1 MKFPNLSLRTK
12 IILSFLVIILI
23 GGLLAL
29 YFGSRLIKNTLI
41 SQAQTKVNHDL
52 ASAWMVYNEK
62 LNDIK
67 AIISLTAAGESLH
80 DDIKN
85 GNLQIICQDLTR
97 ARREYGLEFLTLT
110 DQSGTVIVRCSNPEV
125 VGDDQSGDA
134 IIKWAM
140 TGGELAHTQIIPR
153 AELLKEGEDL
163 AKKAYIQFIPTPKAA
178 ERPED
183 SETSGMMLKAAAAVV
198 DASDTLLGV
207 LYGGILLNRNHDI
220 VDQVKETVY
229 KGEKYKGIETG
240 TATIFQQDLRIST
253 NVRNINGTRAIGT
266 RVSKEVNTAVLK
278 EGKSWNDRAF
288 VVNDWYITAYEPIR
302 DIEDTIIGILYVGT
316 LEQPFLDIASRVMGT
331 FVGIASLC
339 ILLVVVILYF
349 ATGRIINPLWKMV
362 EATQKI
368 SQGDLS
374 HTVEVTSKDEVGYLA
389 ASFNKMT
396 EDLRAANMELVNW
409 GKTLEKKVEQRTEE
423 LTKMQASLIQSEK
436 LASLGKL
443 SAGVAHEINNPL
455 GGILIYSHLLLEDTP
470 KDSPHRSNL
479 KKIIK
484 ETSRCKEIVK
494 GLLEFARPKDPEMS
508 PLDINTVVEKSLY
521 IIEDQAMF
529 QNVIIERHLA
539 TDLPRIV
546 GDGSQLQQVFM
557 NIILNA
563 AEAMDNNGSLT
574 LYTGLSSDS
583 RQIEI
588 QFSDT
593 GHGIPEEDI
602 KRLFEPFFTTKE
614 VGKGTGL
621 GLAISYSI
629 IRKHRGTIEVR
640 SQAGE
645 GATFTVKLP
654 IDRANDEE

>member
-12 IILSFLVIILI
+12 IILTFLVIILI
-23 GGLLAL
+23 GGMLAL

-52 ASAWMVYNEK
+52 ASARMVYNEK

-80 DDIKN
+80 DDIKS
-85 GNLQIICQDLTR
+85 GNLQTICQDLTR

-110 DQSGTVIVRCSNPEV
+110 DRSGVVIVRCCNPEV

-178 ERPED
+178 GRPED

-207 LYGGILLNRNHDI
+207 LYGGILLNRNYDI

-316 LEQPFLDIASRVMGT
+316 LEQPFLDVASRVMAT
-331 FVGIASLC
+331 FAGIALLC
-339 ILLVVVILYF
+339 VVLLVVILYF
-349 ATGRIINPLWKMV
+349 STGRIINPLLKMV

-409 GKTLEKKVEQRTEE
+409 GTTLEKKVAQRTKE

-470 KDSPHRSNL
+470 KDSPQCSNL

-484 ETSRCKEIVK
+484 ETSRCKDIVR

-508 PLDINTVVEKSLY
+508 PLDINAIVEKSLY

-529 QNVIIERHLA
+529 QNIIIERHLA
-539 TDLPRIV
+539 TDLPLIV
-546 GDGSQLQQVFM
+546 GDGHQLQQVFM

-563 AEAMDNNGSLT
+563 AEAMDNEGSLT
-574 LYTGLSSDS
+574 LRTRLSSNS
-583 RQIEI
+583 RQIDI

-593 GHGIPEEDI
+593 GHGILEEDV

-629 IRKHRGTIEVR
+629 IRKHQGTIEVS

-645 GATFTVKLP
+645 GASFAVKLP
-654 IDRANDEE
+654 VERANDEE

>member
-1 MKFPNLSLRTK
+1 MKIPSLSLRTK
-12 IILSFLVIILI
+12 FILSFLVIILI

-29 YFGSRLIKNTLI
+29 YFGSRIIKNTLI

-52 ASAWMVYNEK
+52 ASAWMVYNET

-67 AIISLTAAGESLH
+67 AIISLTAAWKSLH
-80 DDIKN
+80 DDIKS
-85 GNLQIICQDLTR
+85 GNLEVICQDLTR
-97 ARREYGLEFLTLT
+97 ARRDYGLDILTLT
-110 DQSGTVIVRCSNPEV
+110 DRSGTVIVRCRNPEV

-134 IIKWAM
+134 IIRWALN
-140 TGGELAHTQIIPR
+140 GGELAHTQIVPR
-153 AELLKEGEDL
+153 AELVKEGEDL
-163 AKKAYIQFIPTPKAA
+163 AEKAYFEFIPTPKAA

-183 SETSGMMLKAAAAVV
+183 SETSGMMLKAAAAVK
-198 DASDTLLGV
+198 DASGTLMGV
-207 LYGGILLNRNHDI
+207 LYGGILLNRNYDI
-220 VDQVKETVY
+220 VDGVKETVY
-229 KGEKYKGIETG
+229 KGEKYQGIETG
-240 TATIFQQDLRIST
+240 TATIFQHDLRIST
-253 NVRNINGTRAIGT
+253 NVRNEDGTRAIGT

-302 DIEDTIIGILYVGT
+302 DIEDTITGILYVGT
-316 LEQPFLDIASRVMGT
+316 LEQPFLDIASRVMAT
-331 FVGIASLC
+331 FVGIAALWV
-339 ILLVVVILYF
+339 ILLIVILYF
-349 ATGRIINPLWKMV
+349 STGRLIHPLWKMV
-362 EATQKI
+362 EATRKI

-374 HTVEVTSKDEVGYLA
+374 HQVEVTSRDEIGCLA

-396 EDLRAANMELVNW
+396 AELRAANMELVDW
-409 GKTLEKKVEQRTEE
+409 GKTLEKKVEERTKE

-470 KDSPHRSNL
+470 KDNPHYSNL

-484 ETSRCKEIVK
+484 ETSRCKDIVK

-508 PLDINTVVEKSLY
+508 HLDINAIMEKSLY
-521 IIEDQAMF
+521 IIEGQSMF
-529 QNVIIERHLA
+529 QNVVIEKHLA
-539 TDLPRIV
+539 GDLPRIV
-546 GDGSQLQQVFM
+546 GDGAQLQQVFM

-563 AEAMDNNGSLT
+563 VEAMDNDGTLT
-574 LYTGLSSDS
+574 LRTGLSGAGRFID
-583 RQIEI
+583 I

-593 GHGIPEEDI
+593 GHGIQEEDI
-602 KRLFEPFFTTKE
+602 KRLFEPFFTTNE

-629 IRKHRGTIEVR
+629 IRKHQGNIEV
-640 SQAGE
+640 SSGEGE

-654 IDRANDEE
+654 IERTDDEE

>member
-1 MKFPNLSLRTK
+1 MKLPNLSLRTK

-41 SQAQTKVNHDL
+41 LQAQTKVNHDL
-52 ASAWMVYNEK
+52 ASAWMVYDET

-80 DDIKN
+80 DDIKS
-85 GNLQIICQDLTR
+85 GNLETICQDLTR
-97 ARREYGLEFLTLT
+97 ARRDYGLDILTLT
-110 DQSGTVIVRCSNPEV
+110 DRSGTVIVRCRNPEV

-134 IIKWAM
+134 IIKWALN
-140 TGGELAHTQIIPR
+140 GGELAHTQIVPR
-153 AELLKEGEDL
+153 AELVKEGEDL
-163 AKKAYIQFIPTPKAA
+163 AEKAYFEFIPTPKAA

-198 DASDTLLGV
+198 DASDRLLGV
-207 LYGGILLNRNHDI
+207 LYGGILLNRDYNI
-220 VDQVKETVY
+220 VDRVKETVY
-229 KGEKYKGIETG
+229 KGEKYQGIETG
-240 TATIFQQDLRIST
+240 TATIFQHDLRIST
-253 NVRNINGTRAIGT
+253 NVRNADGSRAIGT

-302 DIEDTIIGILYVGT
+302 DIEDTITGILYVGT
-316 LEQPFLDIASRVMGT
+316 LEQPFLDIASRVMTT
-331 FVGIASLC
+331 FIVIASLC
-339 ILLVVVILYF
+339 VVLLIVILYF
-349 ATGRIINPLWKMV
+349 STGRIINPLWKMV
-362 EATQKI
+362 EATRKI

-374 HTVEVTSKDEVGYLA
+374 HQVEVTSRDEIGYLA

-396 EDLRAANMELVNW
+396 ADLRAANVELVDW
-409 GKTLEKKVEQRTEE
+409 GKTLEKKVEERTEE

-470 KDSPHRSNL
+470 KDNPHYSNL

-484 ETSRCKEIVK
+484 ETSRCKDIVK

-508 PLDINTVVEKSLY
+508 HLDINSIVDKSLY
-521 IIEDQAMF
+521 IIEGQSMF
-529 QNVIIERHLA
+529 QNVVIEKHLA
-539 TDLPRIV
+539 RDLPRIV
-546 GDGSQLQQVFM
+546 GDGAQLQQVFM

-563 AEAMDNNGSLT
+563 AEAMDNDGTLT
-574 LYTGLSSDS
+574 LRTVLRGGGRFIDIL
-583 RQIEI
+583 
-588 QFSDT
+588 FSDT
-593 GHGIPEEDI
+593 GHGIQEDDI

-629 IRKHRGTIEVR
+629 IRKHQGNIEV
-640 SQAGE
+640 SSHEGE

-654 IDRANDEE
+654 IERTNDEE